1 MRVRPYVALRG
12 GVLDAVISEGNR
24 LLERA
29 FEVTDPEVAIAA

>member
-1 MRVRPYVALRG
+1 MRR

-29 FEVTDPEVAIAA
+29 FEVTDPQVAVTQ